1 MFESRRVAVEKV
13 GESEY
18 EHLIEPPLIYE
29 SMTEAGQ
36 PGEGASEETEHEQHI
51 QYLEQYR
58 RRLDGAMFAGD
69 LAWWEMDVETG
80 DVTFH
85 ENKPD
90 MLGFSPA
97 DFDHYEDF
105 TELIHPDDYEG
116 AMEAMRDHL
125 EGRAEKYD
133 TEYRIRTA
141 SGEYRWFHDVGGVT
155 ERRDDG
161 SPLKVTGVVIDIT
174 RRKTVE
180 QGLRERN
187 EQLALLNRIVRHD
200 IRNDMSV
207 IDGWAEL
214 LRDELSPENE
224 EMLDRILR
232 ASQHTTELTRDVRD
246 LMAVLGADS
255 AAVDLQPV
263 DVVRVFEDEAERVRR
278 AFDTVEIQIR
288 SERSR
293 IDVQANAML
302 SSLVGNLLNNA
313 DQHNDEETAEIR
325 VDIEAREESVIVTIA
340 DNGPGIP
347 ETQRNSLFEQETKG
361 PNSDGTGLGLYL
373 VDTLVDIYGG
383 DISVGDN
390 DSKGTVFTVEL
401 ERSVD
406 R

>member
-1 MFESRRVAVEKV
+1 
-13 GESEY
+13 
-18 EHLIEPPLIYE
+18 
-29 SMTEAGQ
+29 
-36 PGEGASEETEHEQHI
+36 
-51 QYLEQYR
+51 
-58 RRLDGAMFAGD
+58 
-69 LAWWEMDVETG
+69 
-80 DVTFH
+80 
-85 ENKPD
+85 
-90 MLGFSPA
+90 
-97 DFDHYEDF
+97 
-105 TELIHPDDYEG
+105 
-116 AMEAMRDHL
+116 
-125 EGRAEKYD
+125 
-133 TEYRIRTA
+133 
-141 SGEYRWFHDVGGVT
+141 
-155 ERRDDG
+155 
-161 SPLKVTGVVIDIT
+161 
-174 RRKTVE
+174 
-180 QGLRERN
+180 
-187 EQLALLNRIVRHD
+187 
-200 IRNDMSV
+200 MSV

-313 DQHNDEETAEIR
+313 VQHNDEETAEIR

-340 DNGPGIP
+340 DNGPEYRRP
-347 ETQRNSLFEQETKG
+347 QRNSLFEQETKG